1 MTQHKGKAIHFGGG
15 NIGRGFVAE
24 FLHDAGY
31 EVVFIDVVDKI
42 IEALNSTKE
51 YKVTEI
57 SEEGEITKTVTD
69 YRAINSKEDEG
80 KVIDEI
86 ATGDIVTCAVG
97 PKILQ
102 FIAPVIA
109 KGIDKR
115 QDASKEAGINPI
127 AVIACE
133 NAIGATDTLREYIE
147 KHTPEDRRASLENRA
162 RFANSAI
169 DRIVPNQPSDA
180 GLNVLIEKFY
190 EWVVEKKPFG
200 EYGHPDIPAI
210 KWVDDL
216 QPYIERKLFTVNTGH
231 ATAAYY
237 GYNAGKETIHDALND
252 ENIRKAV
259 QAALEETASLIVAKH
274 DTISEAEQKEYV
286 DKIVKRISNKE
297 LHDNVVRVGRAPLRK
312 LSRNERFIGPA
323 SQLAER
329 GLKYD
334 ALLGA
339 IEQALR
345 FQNVKDDDESAGLAN
360 ILKTQSAE
368 DATKELTG
376 LETSHPLYK
385 PVLEVVQKVQ
395 IETH

>member
-1 MTQHKGKAIHFGGG
+1 MTQYKGKAIHFGGG

-24 FLHDAGY
+24 FLHEAGY

-42 IEALNSTKE
+42 IEALNNTDE
-51 YKVTEI
+51 YQVTEV
-57 SEEGEITKTVTD
+57 SEKEKVTKTVRD
-69 YRAINSKEDEG
+69 FRAINSKEDEG
-80 KVIDEI
+80 KVVDEI

-115 QDASKEAGINPI
+115 KDADKDAGINPI

-133 NAIGATDTLREYIE
+133 NAIGATDTLRKFIE
-147 KHTPEDRRASLENRA
+147 EHTPKDRVSSLENRA

-190 EWVVEKKPFG
+190 EWVVDEKPFG
-200 EYGHPDIPAI
+200 EFGHPDIPAI
-210 KWVDDL
+210 KWVQDL

-237 GYNAGKETIHDALND
+237 GYNAGKKTIHDALND
-252 ENIRKAV
+252 ENIKKAV
-259 QAALEETASLIVAKH
+259 EAALEETAKLIIAKH
-274 DTISEAEQKEYV
+274 DTISEQEQKEYV
-286 DKIVKRISNKE
+286 EKIVNRISNKE
-297 LHDNVVRVGRAPLRK
+297 LQDSVERVGRAPLRK

-329 GLKYD
+329 GLKFD

-345 FQNVKDDDESAGLAN
+345 FQNVKDDDESSGLAT
-360 ILKTQSAE
+360 ILKTKSAA

-376 LETSHPLYK
+376 LETSHPLYN

-395 IETH
+395 IETK